1 MSESST
7 IEESTVEESTV
18 EERLSYLEEQNEG
31 LKRVGMLLVTLVILM
46 GITMAHQ
53 SSTTAKALSTDGLI
67 INNAGKPRAA
77 LTSMP
82 TGHLGMLFY
91 NYAGKLAPS
100 QYSSIPYLDG
110 FAIYDQSGRP
120 RILIGMDD
128 KDNPILAVIS
138 KDGKTEFTA
147 VEPKDPSVAPP
158 PAHIET
164 HSMPKP

>member
-1 MSESST
+1 
-7 IEESTVEESTV
+7 
-18 EERLSYLEEQNEG
+18 
-31 LKRVGMLLVTLVILM
+31 MLLVALVIVM
-46 GITMAHQ
+46 GITMIY
-53 SSTTAKALSTDGLI
+53 SSRSIAQAINTNGLI

-82 TGHLGMLFY
+82 TGHLGMVFY
-91 NYAGKLAPS
+91 DYAGNVAPS

-147 VEPKDPSVAPP
+147 VEPKQGSATPP
-158 PAHIET
+158 PANLEAQPMPT
-164 HSMPKP
+164 H